1 MYNIMNESEKIELA
15 LKYYMAKQAMLIT
28 EIEKEIKK
36 DYEYKF
42 YKLLYKLFG
51 NKDLKPME
59 FFDAHMKAK
68 YWFGIRVDGNRVDG
82 INYNMVKFAIRD
94 LQTWREAI
102 ERRNA
107 FTIDERSYKDF
118 LNYIKK

>member
-15 LKYYMAKQAMLIT
+15 LEYYMAKQAMLIS
-28 EIEKEIKK
+28 EIETEIKK

-42 YKLLYKLFG
+42 YKLMYKLFG

-59 FFDAHMKAK
+59 FFNAHLKAK
-68 YWFGIRVDGNRVDG
+68 YWFGIRVDG